1 MKEFWDERY
10 SSNEYVYGKLPNS
23 FFKNEITKLPA
34 GMILLPAEGEG
45 RNAIYAAELGW
56 QVTAFDYSNNAK
68 KKAEQLAIERNLK
81 INYFISTLENFKI
94 AKNSFDLIALIYV
107 HMESA
112 VRKQFHSK
120 IINFLKPGGILLI
133 EAFNKDQLKNGSGG
147 PQNIDMLYSHEE
159 LKFDFS
165 SLTQIN
171 IVELEEKLSEGKL
184 HKGKSS
190 LIRIIGKK

>member
-1 MKEFWDERY
+1 
-10 SSNEYVYGKLPNS
+10 
-23 FFKNEITKLPA
+23 
-34 GMILLPAEGEG
+34 
-45 RNAIYAAELGW
+45 
-56 QVTAFDYSNNAK
+56 
-68 KKAEQLAIERNLK
+68 
-81 INYFISTLENFKI
+81 
-94 AKNSFDLIALIYV
+94 
-107 HMESA
+107 MESA